1 MTNYTCKTRS
11 IQEMVDILAA
21 GVVLRAVQAHA
32 GCCKWQRRT
41 PSRHPGRHGPGDHR
55 RRTERRHRSACNISS
70 GAAAGGGGG
79 GGAQPAALAVG
90 SFWSGG
96 TAAGAGSNSVPA
108 QGGSSAGATGVLPDQ
123 GTGGASIWSRGG
135 AVDGGSNLVPIAAR
149 QLGRRGRNLA
159 RARAHQAARH
169 PAGAGSSAGLTAGAA
184 TASLAGNHL
193 AGGSSGEAN
202 GIMATPAGASQA
214 AATVTSANPTG
225 GASQASGAS
234 LDNFQAAG
242 AGAGFASNTPGSASS
257 DTSTSGQGQS
267 RPAIEATQAQPEAKT
282 QPQFAGVC
290 PAGCSSC
297 SLTHQCGTCGG
308 MRCQVGESCQAGA
321 CVIHFGVCSPAQR
334 LQGCHTCARANR
346 CGDCGGWAYC
356 ATIGKVC
363 NGVFCAAKQ

>member
-1 MTNYTCKTRS
+1 
-11 IQEMVDILAA
+11 MVDIWPLGSCSGPFRPTQAAASGSGALPAGIQAGTVLANTA
-21 GVVLRAVQAHA
+21 GAQ
-32 GCCKWQRRT
+32 
-41 PSRHPGRHGPGDHR
+41 
-55 RRTERRHRSACNISS
+55 SANTALPAFFS
-70 GAAAGGGGG
+70 GAAAEGGGG

-90 SFWSGG
+90 SFWSDG

-123 GTGGASIWSRGG
+123 GTGGASIWSRKG
-135 AVDGGSNLVPIAAR
+135 AVDGGSNSVPMQRGSSDGAAGTL
-149 QLGRRGRNLA
+149 LGQGA
-159 RARAHQAARH
+159 SSGGD
-169 PAGAGSSAGLTAGAA
+169 PAGAGSSAGDTAGAA
-184 TASLAGNHL
+184 TASLAGVHL

-202 GIMATPAGASQA
+202 GIMANPTEASQA
-214 AATVTSANPTG
+214 AAMVTSANPTG

-234 LDNFQAAG
+234 LDNFQAAR
-242 AGAGFASNTPGSASS
+242 AGAGVTSNTPGSTSS

-297 SLTHQCGTCGG
+297 SLTHRCGTCGG

-363 NGVFCAAKQ
+363 NGVMCVAKQ